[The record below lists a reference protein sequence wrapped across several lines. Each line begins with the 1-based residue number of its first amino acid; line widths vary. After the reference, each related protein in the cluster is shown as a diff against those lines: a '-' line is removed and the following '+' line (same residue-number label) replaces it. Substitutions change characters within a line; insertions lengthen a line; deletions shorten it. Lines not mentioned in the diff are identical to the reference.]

1 MAVFAWL
8 RWSTLVQYGYVCA
21 MSVGFM
27 WKLEVIVVGATIVG
41 ISAGFWVLCRA
52 AVLLLSEL
60 RVFSH

>member
-21 MSVGFM
+21 ISVGFM
-27 WKLEVIVVGATIVG
+27 WKLEVIVVGAAIAGV
-41 ISAGFWVLCRA
+41 SAGFWVLCRA
-52 AVLLLSEL
+52 AVLLLSEH